1 MVLRDLHRFSAK
13 KFISRLEY
21 DAAQT
26 DRIILLLRKETFHRF
41 SGRLAVM
48 AAERRVCPVRRKENI
63 ARALNLAKQLQSRP
77 QIFFGLWP
85 AQRMVEICEP
95 FRSPWL
101 ASSVPHVRETFEK
114 FISNCRIA

>member
-1 MVLRDLHRFSAK
+1 MVLRDLHRFGAK

-26 DRIILLLRKETFHRF
+26 DRIILLRRKKTFHRF
-41 SGRLAVM
+41 SSRLAVM

-63 ARALNLAKQLQSRP
+63 ARTLNLAKQLQSRP

-85 AQRMVEICEP
+85 AQRMIEIRKC
-95 FRSPWL
+95 FRNPRL
-101 ASSVPHVRETFEK
+101 APA
-114 FISNCRIA
+114 IPDI